1 MRWADNGHE
10 GLSPMMRSENKTI
23 RVFGAAVLA
32 TLAATVLVAC
42 GPKKDAA
49 SADAAGSELV
59 ATVDGKDLTASQLQF
74 AMQKQRGMRPDAGD
88 AAAKQVLDQ
97 LVDEQIVADKAVAA
111 KLDQDPHVVAQ
122 IEAARRDILAR
133 RFIEQVAESA
143 PKPTDDAIRKFYD
156 SRPAMFAQ
164 RKVFTLQRTDIQAP
178 DDRRSEVDAKVQSVK
193 SSDELSAWLKSR
205 KLAFTT
211 KPEQDASEQL
221 PPNVVE
227 KLNTLKDGQSMVVP
241 SQFGV
246 AALTLVSSTPAPKQL
261 ADARPAIEQFL
272 SNQGKRELVM
282 GLQRTLR
289 KDVKVEYKGR
299 FAAMKSAGDELAMP
313 APPSIKP
320 ATPAASVPAAAA
332 SQNTPAQK

>member
-1 MRWADNGHE
+1 
-10 GLSPMMRSENKTI
+10 MMRSEDKI
-23 RVFGAAVLA
+23 RRAVSAAA
-32 TLAATVLVAC
+32 LAALAVIALVAC
-42 GPKKDAA
+42 GPKKDVAG
-49 SADAAGSELV
+49 DAAAGGEVV
-59 ATVDGKDLTASQLQF
+59 ATVGGQDLTASQLQI

-97 LVDEQIVADKAVAA
+97 LVDEQIVAEKAVAA
-111 KLDQDPHVVAQ
+111 KLDQDPLVVAQ

-143 PKPTDDAIRKFYD
+143 PKPTDEAIQKFYD

-164 RKVFTLQRTDIQAP
+164 RKVFTLQRTDIQVP

-193 SSDELSAWLKSR
+193 SSDELSAWLKSQ

-211 KPEQDASEQL
+211 KSEQDASEQL
-221 PPNVVE
+221 PPNVLE
-227 KLNTLKDGQSMVVP
+227 KLNTLKDGQAMVVP

-246 AALTLVSSTPAPKQL
+246 TALTLVSSTAAPKQL

-282 GLQRTLR
+282 GLQRTLH

-299 FAAMKSAGDELAMP
+299 FAAMKPAGDELAMP
-313 APPSIKP
+313 APASIKP
-320 ATPAASVPAAAA
+320 ATSAASLPAAAA
-332 SQNTPAQK
+332 SQNTPAKK

>member
-1 MRWADNGHE
+1 
-10 GLSPMMRSENKTI
+10 MMRSENKTS
-23 RVFGAAVLA
+23 RALGAAALA

-42 GPKKDAA
+42 GPKKNAA
-49 SADAAGSELV
+49 TGDAAGGEVV
-59 ATVDGKDLTASQLQF
+59 ATVDGKDLSASQLQI

-97 LVDEQIVADKAVAA
+97 LVDEQIVAEKAVAA

-122 IEAARRDILAR
+122 LEAARRDILAR

-143 PKPTDDAIRKFYD
+143 PKPTDDAVQKFYD

-164 RKVFTLQRTDIQAP
+164 RKVFSLQRTDIQAP
-178 DDRRSEVDAKVQSVK
+178 DDRRSEIDAKVQSVK
-193 SSDELSAWLKSR
+193 SSDELSAWLKSQ

-211 KPEQDASEQL
+211 KPEQDASEQM
-221 PPNVVE
+221 PPNVLD
-227 KLNTLKDGQSMVVP
+227 KLNALKAGQSMVVP

-246 AALTLVSSTPAPKQL
+246 SALTLVSSSAAPKPL

-272 SNQGKRELVM
+272 ANQGKRELVM

-299 FAAMKSAGDELAMP
+299 FAAMKPAGEELAVP
-313 APPSIKP
+313 APASIKP
-320 ATPAASVPAAAA
+320 ATPAASVPAASA

>member
-1 MRWADNGHE
+1 
-10 GLSPMMRSENKTI
+10 MMRSENKT
-23 RVFGAAVLA
+23 RRAFGAAALA
-32 TLAATVLVAC
+32 TLAATALVAC
-42 GPKKDAA
+42 GPKKDVAA
-49 SADAAGSELV
+49 SDAAGGEVV
-59 ATVDGKDLTASQLQF
+59 ATVDGKDLSASQLQI

-122 IEAARRDILAR
+122 LEAARRDILAR
-133 RFIEQVAESA
+133 RFIEQVAETA
-143 PKPTDDAIRKFYD
+143 PKPTDDAIQKFYD

-164 RKVFTLQRTDIQAP
+164 RKVFSLLRTDIQAP
-178 DDRRSEVDAKVQSVK
+178 DDRRAEIDAKVQSVK
-193 SSDELSAWLKSR
+193 SSDELSAWLKSQ

-221 PPNVVE
+221 PPNVLD
-227 KLNTLKDGQSMVVP
+227 KLNALKAGQSMVLP

-246 AALTLVSSTPAPKQL
+246 SALTLVSSSAAPKSL

-272 SNQGKRELVM
+272 ANQSKRELVM
-282 GLQRTLR
+282 SLQRTLR

-313 APPSIKP
+313 APAPIKP
-320 ATPAASVPAAAA
+320 ATPAASVPAASA

>member
-1 MRWADNGHE
+1 MRG
-10 GLSPMMRSENKTI
+10 SKPMMRSDNKI
-23 RVFGAAVLA
+23 RRAVGAAALA
-32 TLAATVLVAC
+32 TLATTVLVAC
-42 GPKKDAA
+42 GPKKVAA
-49 SADAAGSELV
+49 SGDAAGEVV
-59 ATVDGKDLTASQLQF
+59 ATVGDQDLTASQLQI

-97 LVDEQIVADKAVAA
+97 LVDEQIVAEKAVAA

-122 IEAARRDILAR
+122 LEAARRDILAR

-143 PKPTDDAIRKFYD
+143 PRPTDEAIQKFYD

-164 RKVFTLQRTDIQAP
+164 RKVFTLQRTDIQVP

-193 SSDELSAWLKSR
+193 SSDELSGWLKSQ

-221 PPNVVE
+221 PPNVLE
-227 KLNTLKDGQSMVVP
+227 KLDALRQGQSMVVP

-246 AALTLVSSTPAPKQL
+246 AVLTLVSSTAAPKQL

-272 SNQGKRELVM
+272 ANQGKRELVM

-299 FAAMKSAGDELAMP
+299 FAAMKPAGDELAMP
-313 APPSIKP
+313 APASIKP
-320 ATPAASVPAAAA
+320 ATPAASVPAEAA
-332 SQNTPAQK
+332 SQNTPAKK